1 MAPRLLRF
9 TRREQIVAAISNK
22 PLSDGRADTSEVPL
36 RTLPFGAACVDHEGV
51 IVAVNDLWAAPLPR
65 PGESWFAWCSAI
77 QQHSPEVSAG
87 LLTGV
92 RRLLEG
98 YENYYA
104 AEYDDREG
112 HCRLTLSACPGGA
125 LVINERL
132 GASREENGW
141 ESHKMETV
149 GRLVGGVAHDF
160 ANLLT
165 MISGYCDLLQSRIA
179 ESNPDLDEIRKAAN
193 RGSQLTSQ
201 LLAFTRGQT
210 LQPKALDL
218 NAVVTDLQRM
228 LRPIIGEY
236 VELEAALSPGL
247 HRILADPGQID
258 QVLVNLILNARD
270 AMPGGGRITVETSN
284 TKLPEDEALSHGM
297 KAGACVLLSVKD
309 NGHGM
314 GPETLR
320 RIFQPFFT
328 TKEKGKGTG
337 LGLNTVRRIV
347 QHSGGDIWAR
357 SAPGEGA
364 VFTICLPSAAEPGE
378 SGQPASTALRPD
390 EGKETILLVEDDEGV
405 RRLIGH
411 VLTRRGYR
419 VLEAES
425 GESAL
430 RVFEGSQINIDL
442 VLTDIVMPRMSGSE
456 LAERLL
462 ERRPGLKIVFMSGYT
477 DDVLLRTG
485 SLRPGMSFLQK
496 PLRPEVLA
504 SKLRETLDSPSKPFD
519 PK

>member
-1 MAPRLLRF
+1 M
-9 TRREQIVAAISNK
+9 AAISNVPLDGRRENDTADV
-22 PLSDGRADTSEVPL
+22 PLS
-36 RTLPFGAACVDHEGV
+36 TLPFGAARIDYKGV
-51 IVAVNDLWAAPLPR
+51 VVAVNARWTYPFPKK
-65 PGESWFAWCSAI
+65 GESWLAWCSAI

-87 LLTGV
+87 LLSGV
-92 RRLLEG
+92 RRLLDG
-98 YENYYA
+98 HENGYA
-104 AEYDDREG
+104 AEYDDSEG

-125 LVINERL
+125 LVIYERL
-132 GASREENGW
+132 SSLGEDSGW

-165 MISGYCDLLQSRIA
+165 MISGYCDLMLSRLPGQSAMR
-179 ESNPDLDEIRKAAN
+179 PDLDEIRKAAN
-193 RGSQLTSQ
+193 RGAQLTSQ

-210 LQPKALDL
+210 IQPKALDL
-218 NAVVTDLQRM
+218 NAVIADLQRM

-236 VELEAALSPGL
+236 VELEAVLAPEL
-247 HRILADPGQID
+247 RCVMADPGQID

-270 AMPGGGRITVETSN
+270 AMPAGGRITVETAN
-284 TKLPEDEALSHGM
+284 TELPPDEAREHGM
-297 KAGACVLLSVKD
+297 KAGPCVLLSVRD

-314 GPETLR
+314 EPETLR

-347 QHSGGDIWAR
+347 QQSGGEIWAR

-364 VFTICLPSAAEPGE
+364 VFTICLPSVTESGEPG
-378 SGQPASTALRPD
+378 QASSPALRPN
-390 EGKETILLVEDDEGV
+390 EGRETILLVEDDDGV
-405 RRLIGH
+405 RRLISH
-411 VLTRRGYR
+411 VLQRRGYQ

-430 RVFEGSQINIDL
+430 RVFESSQTRIDL
-442 VLTDIVMPRMSGSE
+442 VLTDIVMPQMNGRE
-456 LAERLL
+456 LAEKLL
-462 ERRPGLKIVFMSGYT
+462 ELRPGLKIVFMSGYT

-485 SLRPGMSFLQK
+485 SLKPGMTFLQK
-496 PLRPEVLA
+496 PLRPEILA
-504 SKLRETLDSPSKPFD
+504 SKLREALDSSSKPFG
-519 PK
+519 PE